1 MFPITYLDSCA
12 TEIGEVT
19 GLKCVDQLRTFLHME
34 NMGLEKVSP
43 GEMNIEQ
50 ALDVLENVPCDME
63 DTRKARMF
71 FLTSVGNSAE
81 EHEFVSAL
89 QRNNKC
95 PSPENMTIMSM
106 VVLPNQKTLDSV
118 GEPWN
123 AKQNPKYAAISYDPY
138 KPPEKWKE
146 LSEQIFNDLCK
157 ATNGKEYDIMF
168 HTGCTSKDWQK
179 TAAGGHANS
188 WKLVEHWS
196 MMLTIASM
204 RHALMHLAPGGQL
217 YLKIR
222 HFEKPETHGIITL
235 LAQCFEK
242 HKVYG

>member
-1 MFPITYLDSCA
+1 
-12 TEIGEVT
+12 
-19 GLKCVDQLRTFLHME
+19 
-34 NMGLEKVSP
+34 VSFS
-43 GEMNIEQ
+43 
-50 ALDVLENVPCDME
+50 
-63 DTRKARMF
+63 RKHDNYEH
-71 FLTSVGNSAE
+71 GN
-81 EHEFVSAL
+81 FT
-89 QRNNKC
+89 K
-95 PSPENMTIMSM
+95 P
-106 VVLPNQKTLDSV
+106 KTLDSV

-123 AKQNPKYAAISYDPY
+123 AKQNPKYDAISYDPY

-168 HTGCTSKDWQK
+168 HTGCTSNDWQK
-179 TAAGGHANS
+179 TAAGGHASS

-242 HKVYG
+242 HQVYGRLIKHKTFVTFIGQNFLGKMDVQQISEHIAKCTDYSILVIVNTLSLEFSSSVK